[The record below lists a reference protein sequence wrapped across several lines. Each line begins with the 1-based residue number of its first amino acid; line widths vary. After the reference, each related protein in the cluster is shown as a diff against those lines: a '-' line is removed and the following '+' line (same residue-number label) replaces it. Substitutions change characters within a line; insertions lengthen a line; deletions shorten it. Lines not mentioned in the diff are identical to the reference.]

1 MLVWNHDAET
11 ARGNPSLCV
20 SFTSRCCC
28 ATTRQN
34 QSCRRRSVCPSPPV
48 CIEQLGRCG
57 LSQITPHSIILSDVA
72 NESAAVNRSNDLD
85 SEFLRPSLH
94 SCLHVCRPISLAI
107 KNMFRVN
114 LLKRESWINESSLS
128 CRADAALGSRNEYVC
143 ANAGV
148 AVQFNKATCR
158 VDVMHNVCRG
168 CCVGGVRVVCSV
180 NVKNTRTRLKVS
192 LHLDCYESWELHDPL
207 THQYLCI
214 SSSHHSKV

>member
-48 CIEQLGRCG
+48 CIKQLGRCG

-94 SCLHVCRPISLAI
+94 SCLYVCGPISLAI
-107 KNMFRVN
+107 KHMFHVN
-114 LLKRESWINESSLS
+114 LLKRKS
-128 CRADAALGSRNEYVC
+128 
-143 ANAGV
+143 
-148 AVQFNKATCR
+148 
-158 VDVMHNVCRG
+158 
-168 CCVGGVRVVCSV
+168 
-180 NVKNTRTRLKVS
+180 
-192 LHLDCYESWELHDPL
+192 
-207 THQYLCI
+207 
-214 SSSHHSKV
+214 